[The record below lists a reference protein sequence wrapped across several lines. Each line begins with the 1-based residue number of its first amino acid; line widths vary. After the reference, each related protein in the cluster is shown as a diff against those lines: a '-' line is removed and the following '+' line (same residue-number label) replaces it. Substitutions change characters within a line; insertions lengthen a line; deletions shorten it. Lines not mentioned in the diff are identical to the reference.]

1 MNKLIKA
8 FVFFAP
14 FFANA
19 SLKFEAQLLYKDN
32 IEACAVGDLDGDG
45 DLDVVA
51 GERYYLN
58 PDWKAVKFRSIDP
71 FGKDYMQ
78 DNGDYFYD
86 VDGDGDLDVIAG
98 QFTLSQVLWFENPG
112 ANKLSSGNPWNQH
125 VLVETGYKHNEIIFF
140 RDMNGDGTPEYIANS
155 WNKKNPMLIWKFK
168 GDKGSQGMSKHVI
181 SDSGNGHG
189 Q

>member
-78 DNGDYFYD
+78 DNGCLLYTSPSPRDQR
-86 VDGDGDLDVIAG
+86 G
-98 QFTLSQVLWFENPG
+98 SRMP
-112 ANKLSSGNPWNQH
+112 SS
-125 VLVETGYKHNEIIFF
+125 
-140 RDMNGDGTPEYIANS
+140 A
-155 WNKKNPMLIWKFK
+155 
-168 GDKGSQGMSKHVI
+168 
-181 SDSGNGHG
+181 
-189 Q
+189 